1 MQPTFADILTPLDT
15 GNLSSEKV
23 TKRDIFHVFHTYG
36 DLAQISIKQAYGF
49 VQFLHAEDCNIALER
64 EQGTQIRD
72 KKIRKFCALYR
83 YVSTHTDN
91 RCSDLEVSK
100 PQKNRSQNVQRRSRS
115 PPDNARGRSGPNV
128 DRYVS
133 GSRGGNNRGNYGG
146 YRSPSPRGYRDR
158 HDDRYRRR
166 SRSPDYN
173 RGGRYRSPSPRR
185 EVDDDLPLPRRA
197 PRDVPDV
204 QIIVL
209 DSLDRDFI
217 SWVEQAFS
225 TRGIRVD
232 VLLLS
237 PRLSEAAVIRRQI
250 VEGVVAVVKLT
261 RHNQNSAKIGLQI
274 FDRRQGA
281 NNVKFEEYEGLDP
294 GTAVELVMRAK
305 QTYSAAVQTPS
316 SAYGGYGGPQYGSP
330 SAPPTQQNYP
340 YGGYGA
346 SSYQQPPP
354 NLGYPSSYN
363 QIQAQSAAPPGV
375 PPNLQHLITN
385 LDPNNLQHLLS
396 AMGTPQSANSANA
409 YSNPSNANS
418 AAVAALQNNPQ
429 LAGYL
434 QQQQQQSQAQGGSG
448 AVNMQEILARLG
460 TNQR

>member
-1 MQPTFADILTPLDT
+1 M
-15 GNLSSEKV
+15 
-23 TKRDIFHVFHTYG
+23 
-36 DLAQISIKQAYGF
+36 
-49 VQFLHAEDCNIALER
+49 
-64 EQGTQIRD
+64 
-72 KKIRKFCALYR
+72 
-83 YVSTHTDN
+83 
-91 RCSDLEVSK
+91 
-100 PQKNRSQNVQRRSRS
+100 
-115 PPDNARGRSGPNV
+115 

-133 GSRGGNNRGNYGG
+133 GGRGGNNNRGNYGA

-158 HDDRYRRR
+158 QDDRYRRR

-225 TRGIRVD
+225 SRGVRVD

-261 RHNQNSAKIGLQI
+261 RQNQNTGKIGLQI

-294 GTAVELVMRAK
+294 STTVELVMRAK
-305 QTYSAAVQTPS
+305 STYSASVQTPS
-316 SAYGGYGGPQYGSP
+316 SAYGGYGGPQYASP
-330 SAPPTQQNYP
+330 SAPPPMQQNYP

-346 SSYQQPPP
+346 VPYAQAPTNS
-354 NLGYPSSYN
+354 GYPTSYS
-363 QIQAQSAAPPGV
+363 QPQGQAPPGGPPGV

-385 LDPNNLQHLLS
+385 LDPNNLQQLLS
-396 AMGTPQSANSANA
+396 AMGTPQSASSANP
-409 YSNPSNANS
+409 YSNLSNPNS

-429 LAGYL
+429 LAGYI
-434 QQQQQQSQAQGGSG
+434 QQQQQQQQAQGGSG